1 MEITKT
7 IDLQKSVHE
16 LTKAHPE
23 IIEIMA
29 SLGFTEIRNKAVRN
43 SVGKLMTIPKG
54 ARMKKISLETI
65 VRALRD
71 NGFKVVGDNMAE
83 AATADNATVKL
94 PNNSDVEKLKGYLKR
109 LADGKPLE
117 QVRKDFAKNF
127 SNVDATVIMQAEQ
140 ELIAEGMPVK
150 QVKDVCDIHS
160 ALFHGH
166 TKGAGQPS
174 FLSESAAAHRDAAS
188 EKGWINQANANG
200 DKAARLMAE
209 HGHPLNTLSNENQAI
224 ETLIDKTQQQMAES
238 IDASDNLATL
248 RQLGIHY
255 AKKGD
260 LLYTLLLA
268 KYNISG
274 PHDVMWTVDDEIRA
288 ELSSLCKHS
297 EHDDKWQER
306 TAKLLQR
313 AKEMVYK
320 EQNILFP
327 LCAANFTDDEWRQI
341 YRDSQDYATC
351 LGVRHDGWSNFA
363 SPSPKPLS
371 DDTIILNGGQFT
383 PTQLEAL
390 LDTLPMEITF
400 VDDKDINRF
409 FNDNGR
415 PKVFK
420 RPRMA
425 LGRSVFTCHP
435 PKVEPMVRAIINDFR
450 SGKRDSVPV
459 WMEKNG
465 RATLVTY
472 LAVRNSAGDYL
483 GTLEI
488 VQDMEAAKQRFSGDK
503 AERRL

>member
-7 IDLQKSVHE
+7 IDLRKSVHE
-16 LTKAHPE
+16 LTKAYPE

-29 SLGFTEIRNKAVRN
+29 SLGFTEIRSKAVRN

-54 ARMKKISLETI
+54 ARMKQIPLEAI
-65 VRALRD
+65 VKALRD
-71 NGFKVVGDNMAE
+71 NGFKVVGESREE
-83 AATADNATVKL
+83 AVTVENATAKSS
-94 PNNSDVEKLKGYLKR
+94 NNSDVEKLKGYLKR
-109 LADGKPLE
+109 LADGESLE
-117 QVRKDFAKNF
+117 QVRKDFAENF
-127 SNVDATVIMQAEQ
+127 GNVGATVIMQAEQ
-140 ELIAEGMPVK
+140 ELIAEGMPVR

-166 TKGAGQPS
+166 TQVSGHSS
-174 FLSESAAAHRDAAS
+174 FLSESAAAHRDATR
-188 EKGWINQANANG
+188 EKGWINQAEASG

-209 HGHPLNTLSNENQAI
+209 QGHPLNTLSKENQAI
-224 ETLIDKTQQQMAES
+224 ETLIDKIQQQMAEGV
-238 IDASDNLATL
+238 DASDNLATL
-248 RQLGIHY
+248 RQIGIHY

-260 LLYTLLLA
+260 LLYTLLFA
-268 KYNISG
+268 KYKISG

-297 EHDDKWQER
+297 EHDAKWQECAAR
-306 TAKLLQR
+306 LLQR

-320 EQNILFP
+320 EQNILLP
-327 LCAANFTDDEWRQI
+327 LCAANFTDDEWQQI
-341 YRDSQDYATC
+341 YRDAQDYAMC
-351 LGVRHDGWSNFA
+351 LGVRHDGWGNYA

-371 DDTIILNGGQFT
+371 DGTIILNGGQFT
-383 PTQLEAL
+383 PAQLEAL

-400 VDDKDINRF
+400 IDDKDVNRF

-435 PKVEPMVRAIINDFR
+435 PRVEPMVRAIIDDFR

-472 LAVRNSAGDYL
+472 LAVRSSAGDYL

-488 VQDMEAAKQRFSGDK
+488 VQDMEAAKRHFSGDR
-503 AERRL
+503 AERGL